1 MRASA
6 ERMGY
11 FKGKYFGEGMNSYE
25 QITNV
30 VNKLFVYTD
39 EQDWKGLKS
48 EVFYQEVYFDMVSMG
63 AQKAEKKT
71 AAEICDMWKEGFKG
85 LDAVH
90 HQAGNYIISIETNVA
105 TVKAYAIASHY
116 KKDATQ
122 GKIREFVG
130 SYDLRLCEPEK
141 GWRIRSFKYNLKYA
155 DGNIEFL

>member
-1 MRASA
+1 
-6 ERMGY
+6 
-11 FKGKYFGEGMNSYE
+11 MNSYQ

-39 EQDWKGLKS
+39 ERDWDGLKS
-48 EVFYQEVYFDMVSMG
+48 EVFDQEVHFDMVSMG
-63 AQKAEKKT
+63 AQEAEKKT
-71 AAEICDMWKEGFKG
+71 AAEICDMWNEGFKG

-90 HQAGNYIISIETNVA
+90 HQAGNYLISIESSAA

-130 SYDLRLCEPEK
+130 SYDLGLRETEK
-141 GWRIRSFKYNLKYA
+141 GWRISSFKYNLKYA